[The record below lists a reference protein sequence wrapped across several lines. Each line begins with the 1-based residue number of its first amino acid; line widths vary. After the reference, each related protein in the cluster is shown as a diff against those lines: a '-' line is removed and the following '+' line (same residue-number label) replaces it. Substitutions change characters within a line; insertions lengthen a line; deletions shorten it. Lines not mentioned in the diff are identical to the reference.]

1 MNRNYFSFLLVIFFV
16 ASTTVTCSGGPI
28 PQAPVLT
35 PPAISV
41 EITGDDCPSVE
52 VQAGMQ
58 IAWTNR
64 SDTDRILL
72 LERKDENGVISESGG
87 TDLLQPGTTF
97 SITLVEPGQYTYY
110 CSKDR
115 TAFGTI
121 TVLP

>member
-1 MNRNYFSFLLVIFFV
+1 MRIKILLVVFFL
-16 ASTTVTCSGGPI
+16 ALTVTACGGMSTPAE
-28 PQAPVLT
+28 PPVT

-41 EITGDDCPSVE
+41 QITREYCPSIE

-64 SDTDRILL
+64 DDVDRMLWI
-72 LERKDENGVISESGG
+72 ERKDGQGVLIDAGG
-87 TDLLQPGTTF
+87 TDLLQPETTF
-97 SITLVEPGQYTYY
+97 SITLTDPGQYTYF

-121 TVLP
+121 TVTP